1 MSHRCITLP
10 LAPNALY
17 KQMFK
22 VWGDSQDKKFLDCWD
37 PSSLHTSS
45 LLSSHHPPSSSL
57 VGGTGGITSSC
68 WRKFSREASWNL
80 AKHSSPSAAGLIF
93 FPLME
98 IKCLNLFVFPPFSVL
113 LCALG

>member
-1 MSHRCITLP
+1 M
-10 LAPNALY
+10 
-17 KQMFK
+17 
-22 VWGDSQDKKFLDCWD
+22 
-37 PSSLHTSS
+37 
-45 LLSSHHPPSSSL
+45 
-57 VGGTGGITSSC
+57 
-68 WRKFSREASWNL
+68 EASWNL